1 MNLRTFYRLFYKH
14 RIGKASFFL
23 RLYIFIVFPLKYL
36 INIFYFEKK
45 VNLDLYKDNFS
56 DLLIKDLNT
65 LFEHFNSDKGE
76 YFINQYLQPS
86 KKHLS
91 VTSLKLQKLISS
103 FTQLTLS
110 LLSHDSFNLL
120 WNFKGLEDNIDEI
133 LSKTNR
139 TT

>member
-56 DLLIKDLNT
+56 YNLDFEYKIATPKSQVIDIISSEYKAAIIAESSKKKTLIKMFQN
-65 LFEHFNSDKGE
+65 
-76 YFINQYLQPS
+76 
-86 KKHLS
+86 
-91 VTSLKLQKLISS
+91 
-103 FTQLTLS
+103 
-110 LLSHDSFNLL
+110 
-120 WNFKGLEDNIDEI
+120 
-133 LSKTNR
+133 
-139 TT
+139 